1 LNTEESILD
10 GCISGKREF
19 QELLYKRYSGKM
31 FALCLR
37 YCRNRP
43 DGEREAED
51 VLQEGFITVFKNIH
65 TFRRDGSLEGWI
77 RRIIVNTALMHLR
90 ATKKE
95 LDFSDIDDLSGHY
108 HPESHFDTAAE
119 VNAKELTRMLDLLP
133 EGYRI
138 VFNLFAIEGY
148 SHKEI
153 AETLGI
159 SEGTSKSQLSKA
171 RGYLQEMLRK
181 ITAETITETHPSR

>member
-1 LNTEESILD
+1 MDTEERILE

-19 QELLYKRYSGKM
+19 QELLYKQYSGKM

-51 VLQEGFITVFKNIH
+51 VLQEGFIAVFRNIQS
-65 TFRRDGSLEGWI
+65 FRRDGSLEGWI

-90 ATKKE
+90 AKKKE
-95 LDFSDIDDLSGHY
+95 LDFSDIDDVAGRY
-108 HPESHFDTAAE
+108 HPESYFDTDSE
-119 VNAKELTRMLDLLP
+119 INAKELTRMLDQLP
-133 EGYRI
+133 EGYRL

-153 AETLGI
+153 AESLGI
-159 SEGTSKSQLSKA
+159 TEGTSKSQLSKA
-171 RGYLQEMLRK
+171 RGCLQEMLRK
-181 ITAETITETHPSR
+181 ISVETITEKPSQ